1 MTEGGNKEM
10 KVAITGKGGVGKT
23 TFASML
29 SRMFADEGYRVV
41 AVDADPDA
49 NLALALGFPKEVY
62 DSIVPISE
70 MKKLVS
76 DRTATS
82 EGTFNKMFKL
92 NPKVDD
98 IPEKYCKMHNGVGL
112 LTLGTVDTGGS
123 GCVCP
128 EHVLLKRLCSH
139 LILQSKDVVVMDM
152 EAGIEHLGRGTAQ
165 GVDAFIVV
173 VEPGERSL
181 QTYRKVKK
189 LGKDIGV
196 QRVFVVGNKM
206 RDDED
211 IEFIK
216 SKREDGE
223 ALGFVHYNQ
232 SVIDSDRANQ
242 SPYDVSEETRNEI
255 RAIKNRLLEIEAENK
270 RNIRTVWNVYPACNE
285 VCSCTGLFPVD
296 QCEYGIYV
304 SPE

>member
-1 MTEGGNKEM
+1 M
-10 KVAITGKGGVGKT
+10 KIAITGKGGVGKT
-23 TFASML
+23 TFSSML
-29 SRMFADEGYRVV
+29 SRMFAEDGYRVV

-62 DSIVPISE
+62 ESIVPISE

-76 DRTATS
+76 DRTAAS
-82 EGTFNKMFKL
+82 VGSFGKMFKM

-98 IPEKYCKMHNGVGL
+98 IPENFCKEYNGVRL
-112 LTLGTVDTGGS
+112 LTLGTVDSGGT

-139 LILQSKDVVVMDM
+139 LILQNKDVVVMDM

-189 LGKDIGV
+189 LGHDIGV
-196 QRVFVVGNKM
+196 NKVFVVGNKI
-206 RDDED
+206 RNKEDED
-211 IEFIK
+211 FIIQNL
-216 SKREDGE
+216 EDGE
-223 ALGFVHYNQ
+223 SLGFIYYNQ
-232 SVIDSDRANQ
+232 DVIDSDRANQ
-242 SPYDVSEETRNEI
+242 SPYDSSEITKSQIKEI
-255 RAIKNRLLEIEAENK
+255 KEKLMSIKDK
-270 RNIRTVWNVYPACNE
+270 
-285 VCSCTGLFPVD
+285 
-296 QCEYGIYV
+296 
-304 SPE
+304 

>member
-1 MTEGGNKEM
+1 
-10 KVAITGKGGVGKT
+10 
-23 TFASML
+23 
-29 SRMFADEGYRVV
+29 
-41 AVDADPDA
+41 
-49 NLALALGFPKEVY
+49 
-62 DSIVPISE
+62 
-70 MKKLVS
+70 
-76 DRTATS
+76 
-82 EGTFNKMFKL
+82 
-92 NPKVDD
+92 
-98 IPEKYCKMHNGVGL
+98 
-112 LTLGTVDTGGS
+112 
-123 GCVCP
+123 
-128 EHVLLKRLCSH
+128 
-139 LILQSKDVVVMDM
+139 MDM

-216 SKREDGE
+216 SNLEDGE

-255 RAIKNRLLEIEAENK
+255 RAIKNRLLEIEADRKSTRLNSSH
-270 RNIRTVWNVYPACNE
+270 R
-285 VCSCTGLFPVD
+285 L
-296 QCEYGIYV
+296 
-304 SPE
+304 

>member
-1 MTEGGNKEM
+1 MKWRIDNLEEIK
-10 KVAITGKGGVGKT
+10 KVAADFLEYAGDRTIFALYGPMGVGKT
-23 TFASML
+23 TFSSML
-29 SRMFADEGYRVV
+29 SRMFADDGYRVV

-49 NLALALGFPKEVY
+49 NLGLALGFPKEVY

-76 DRTATS
+76 ERTAAET
-82 EGTFNKMFKL
+82 GTFNKMFKL

-98 IPEKYCKMHNGVGL
+98 IPKNYCKEYNGVRL
-112 LTLGTVDTGGS
+112 LTLGTVDSGGS

-139 LILQSKDVVVMDM
+139 LILQNKDVVVMDM

-181 QTYRKVKK
+181 QTYRKVKS

-196 QRVFVVGNKM
+196 KQVFVVGNKI
-206 RDDED
+206 RNKED
-211 IEFIK
+211 KEFIM
-216 SKREDGE
+216 SNLEDGE
-223 ALGFVHYNQ
+223 ALGFIYYNQ
-232 SVIDSDRANQ
+232 DVIDSDRSNK
-242 SPYDVSEETRNEI
+242 SPYDTSQETREQI
-255 RAIKNRLLEIEAENK
+255 EAIKNKLMGLS
-270 RNIRTVWNVYPACNE
+270 VSCN
-285 VCSCTGLFPVD
+285 
-296 QCEYGIYV
+296 
-304 SPE
+304 

>member
-1 MTEGGNKEM
+1 M
-10 KVAITGKGGVGKT
+10 KIAITGKGGVGKT
-23 TFASML
+23 TFASMI

-49 NLALALGFPKEVY
+49 NLALALGFPKDVY
-62 DSIVPISE
+62 ESIVPISE

-76 DRTATS
+76 ERTATS

-98 IPEKYCKMHNGVGL
+98 IPEKYCKEHNGVGL

-139 LILQSKDVVVMDM
+139 LILQNKDVVVMDM

-189 LGKDIGV
+189 LSKDIGV
-196 QRVFVVGNKM
+196 KKVYVVGNKM
-206 RDDED
+206 RDDKD

-216 SKREDGE
+216 NNLEDGE
-223 ALGFVHYNQ
+223 ALGFIHYNQ
-232 SVIDSDRANQ
+232 DVIDSDRSNQ
-242 SPYDVSEETRNEI
+242 SPYDISEATRKEI
-255 RAIKNRLLEIEAENK
+255 KVIKDRLVEIKAK
-270 RNIRTVWNVYPACNE
+270 AVQA
-285 VCSCTGLFPVD
+285 L
-296 QCEYGIYV
+296 
-304 SPE
+304 

>member
-1 MTEGGNKEM
+1 M
-10 KVAITGKGGVGKT
+10 KIAITGKGGVGKT
-23 TFASML
+23 TFSSML
-29 SRMFADEGYRVV
+29 SRMFAEDGYRVV

-62 DSIVPISE
+62 ESIVPISE

-76 DRTATS
+76 DRTAAS
-82 EGTFNKMFKL
+82 VGSFGKMFKM

-98 IPEKYCKMHNGVGL
+98 IPENFCKEYNGVRL
-112 LTLGTVDTGGS
+112 LTLGTVDSGGT

-139 LILQSKDVVVMDM
+139 LILQNKDVVIMDM

-189 LGKDIGV
+189 LGHDIGV
-196 QRVFVVGNKM
+196 NKVFVVGNKI
-206 RDDED
+206 RNKEDE
-211 IEFIK
+211 EFIIQNL
-216 SKREDGE
+216 EDGE
-223 ALGFVHYNQ
+223 SLGFIYYNQ
-232 SVIDSDRANQ
+232 DVIDSDRANQ
-242 SPYDVSEETRNEI
+242 SPYDSSEITKSQIKEI
-255 RAIKNRLLEIEAENK
+255 KEKLMSLK
-270 RNIRTVWNVYPACNE
+270 
-285 VCSCTGLFPVD
+285 D
-296 QCEYGIYV
+296 K
-304 SPE
+304 